1 MRMRMRM
8 RTRTGVRLSLVQ
20 MLSNISIAAGMLLI
34 PKLAEE
40 LGASYLE
47 VGLIGSCYGI
57 ALFLS
62 SYFFGWLSDVRGRT
76 LVLRMGLLSCA
87 ITFAL
92 VPLASSPL
100 SLALIRFLGGFCA
113 GMYPAAL
120 IAYAYETT
128 RSFGRF
134 VSMSSLGWAAGT
146 LLAGLI
152 GVYLGIYLVAS
163 AFFLLS
169 LALVYRLPP
178 SNPQLATPRFP
189 LALLL
194 KNKEV
199 YVGFVLRHLGANTI
213 WAIFPLYLISLG
225 ASTLWIGLLYFANM
239 FTQFVLLQFLDRLR
253 SPLLFKLGLAT
264 SCATFLLYATA
275 RTYLDVLPM
284 QLLLALSWSTL
295 YLGSLEN
302 LSEHN
307 PERGSAT
314 GILNSLVGVSNAVG
328 PFVGGVLAQ
337 WWGFSS
343 TMYFAA
349 LLTGCALVWVLPRRL

>member
-1 MRMRMRM
+1 MRS
-8 RTRTGVRLSLVQ
+8 GVRLSLVQ
-20 MLSNISIAAGMLLI
+20 MLSNVSIAAGMLLI

-40 LGASYLE
+40 LGASYFE

-62 SYFFGWLSDVRGRT
+62 SYLFGWLSDVRGRT
-76 LVLRMGLLSCA
+76 LVLRVGFLSCA

-92 VPLASSPL
+92 VPLASSPV
-100 SLALIRFLGGFCA
+100 SLGVIRFLGGFCA

-128 RSFGRF
+128 KSFGKF
-134 VSMSSLGWAAGT
+134 VSMSSLGWGIGT
-146 LLAGLI
+146 LLAGLV
-152 GVYLGIYLVAS
+152 GLYLGIYLMAS

-169 LALVYRLPP
+169 LALVYRLSP
-178 SNPQLATPRFP
+178 SNPRLATPTFP
-189 LALLL
+189 RTLLL

-199 YVGFVLRHLGANTI
+199 YVGFLLRHLGANTI

-225 ASTLWIGLLYFANM
+225 ASTLWIGLLYSANL

-253 SPLLFKLGLAT
+253 SPLLFKLGLGA
-264 SCATFLLYATA
+264 SCATFLLYTTA
-275 RTYLDVLPM
+275 RTYIDVLPM
-284 QLLLALSWSTL
+284 QMLLALSWSAL
-295 YLGSLEN
+295 YLGSLEH
-302 LSEHN
+302 LSERN

-314 GILNSLVGVSNAVG
+314 GILNSLVGVSNAAG
-328 PFVGGVLAQ
+328 PFVGGMLAQ
-337 WWGFSS
+337 LWGFSS

-349 LLTGCALVWVLPRRL
+349 LLTGCALVWVLPRKL

>member
-1 MRMRMRM
+1 MRV
-8 RTRTGVRLSLVQ
+8 GSRLSLVQ

-62 SYFFGWLSDVRGRT
+62 SYLFGWLSDVRGRS
-76 LVLRMGLLSCA
+76 LVLKVGFFSCA

-92 VPLASSPL
+92 VPLASSPA
-100 SLALIRFLGGFCA
+100 SLALIRFVGGFSA
-113 GMYPAAL
+113 GVYPAAL
-120 IAYAYETT
+120 IAYAYEST

-134 VSMSSLGWAAGT
+134 VSMASLGWALGN

-152 GVYLGIYLVAS
+152 AVYLGIYLMAS

-169 LALVYRLPP
+169 LALVYKLPQPKPQPTAPRLPWV
-178 SNPQLATPRFP
+178 LF
-189 LALLL
+189 L

-199 YVGFVLRHLGANTI
+199 YLGFLLRHLGANAI
-213 WAIFPLYLISLG
+213 WTIFPLYLISLG
-225 ASTLWIGLLYFANM
+225 ASTLWIGLLYFINL
-239 FTQFVLLQFLDRLR
+239 FTQFVLLQLLDRLK
-253 SPLLFKLGLAT
+253 SPLLFKLGLVA
-264 SCATFLLYATA
+264 SCIAFMLYASA
-275 RTYLDVLPM
+275 KSYLDVLPM
-284 QLLLALSWSTL
+284 QLVLALSWSAL
-295 YLGSLEN
+295 YLGSLKL

-314 GILNSLVGVSNAVG
+314 GILNSLVGVSNAAG
-328 PFVGGVLAQ
+328 PIVGGVLAQ
-337 WWGFSS
+337 LWGFHS

-349 LLTGCALVWVLPRRL
+349 ALTGCALVWVVPRRL